1 MQHSLVVEFRR
12 RAMLARGDLVITRGL
27 LVLGARGMGGVRH
40 VCGFVQV
47 APPSPARL
55 CDAVL
60 STHAERSRYALQRTV
75 PRVRSCEARL
85 YGERR
90 DPGPPQAQSAPS
102 ERRSMGRSPNA
113 RAARPNVQLPTRTW
127 RGSRQPAAAEAHRRP
142 GPRARLKFARC
153 MFAGVQRPR
162 SPRTTMAVLWLEA
175 IR

>member
-60 STHAERSRYALQRTV
+60 MANVVIQD
-75 PRVRSCEARL
+75 
-85 YGERR
+85 RR
-90 DPGPPQAQSAPS
+90 
-102 ERRSMGRSPNA
+102 RRNP
-113 RAARPNVQLPTRTW
+113 
-127 RGSRQPAAAEAHRRP
+127 
-142 GPRARLKFARC
+142 PRANVDQWGDPRMPGLPGQMFSCRRERGVVAGNRQRLRLIDGQDPA
-153 MFAGVQRPR
+153 
-162 SPRTTMAVLWLEA
+162 LD
-175 IR
+175 